1 MLAEGV
7 QEGWGMSIDVRQEPL
22 DPTPPARRS
31 QIVRFIRLA
40 GPVLLGDGC
49 WGLRLLA
56 ISLGVLTV
64 CQIVA
69 QVLLNLWSARLFD
82 ALEERNM
89 DAFLFMVGLFALILL
104 GGTAV
109 TVTHLRVKRRLQL
122 RWRTWLTQRLLG
134 DWMSDARYYQLG
146 YLPGDYDNPDG
157 RIAEDIRITTEVALE
172 LAHSMF
178 YSLLLLV
185 SFTQILWRMSG
196 EAHLD
201 LGFGIVAIPGYLVL
215 IAVCYALAGTTVA
228 VLLGR
233 PLVRAADR
241 RQHDEASFRFGLAN
255 VRENA
260 GKIALAHADTDESRR
275 LSGLFKAVA
284 MAWDRQTD
292 ALTNLFLFTQA
303 YSTLSVAFPVLI
315 VSPRYIAGT
324 ISLGVLMQTA
334 QAFQQMAAG
343 LSWPIDN
350 LARVAEWRA
359 SVARVLGL
367 HEALEQLKDQAAERV
382 TIAAG
387 EANALAVRDLVVSE
401 PDGTP
406 VLRIQR
412 VEFRPRERVLITG
425 DQGAAFKL
433 FKAVAGLWPWGCG
446 RVELPA
452 GERVHFVA
460 QKPFLPRGTLRD
472 AVCYPPRERHFDD
485 TAIAEAFK
493 RVDLSALTPK
503 LDHVDI
509 WDQALSVAEQQ
520 RLSFARL
527 LLHRPSW
534 IVLLEATDALD
545 PPCEHSLMRL
555 LEEEF
560 ADAAVI
566 TIGHRGH
573 LEEFHTL
580 KYVLARKE
588 DNVYSL
594 EPEKRLRRE
603 TVGALKWQ
611 K

>member
-1 MLAEGV
+1 
-7 QEGWGMSIDVRQEPL
+7 MSVDVSRQEPA
-22 DPTPPARRS
+22 DPPVPARRNL
-31 QIVRFIRLA
+31 IYRFIKLA
-40 GPVLLGDGC
+40 GPVLLGDGT

-64 CQIVA
+64 GQIVA

-89 DAFLFMVGLFALILL
+89 DTFLVMVGLFALILL

-109 TVTHLRVKRRLQL
+109 TVIHLRVKRRLQL
-122 RWRTWLTQRLLG
+122 RWRTWLTARLMT
-134 DWMSDARYYQLG
+134 DWMADARYYQLG

-157 RIAEDIRITTEVALE
+157 RIAEDIRITTEVALD

-185 SFTQILWRMSG
+185 SFTEILWRMSG
-196 EAHLD
+196 EGHLD
-201 LGFGIVAIPGYLVL
+201 LGFATIVIPGYLVVV
-215 IAVCYALAGTTVA
+215 AVIYALAGTTIA

-241 RQHDEASFRFGLAN
+241 RQHDEASFRFGLAH

-260 GKIALAHADTDESRR
+260 GKIALSHADTDERSR
-275 LSGLFKAVA
+275 LTTFFKDVAV
-284 MAWDRQTD
+284 AWDRQTN

-303 YSTLSVAFPVLI
+303 YSTLSVAFPILI

-359 SVARVLGL
+359 SVERVLGL
-367 HEALEQLKDQAAERV
+367 NEALEQLKSQDGDRI
-382 TIAAG
+382 TIAPG
-387 EANALAVRDLVVSE
+387 EPKLLSVQNLVIKE
-401 PDGTP
+401 PDGNP
-406 VLRIQR
+406 VLRIPR
-412 VEFRPRERVLITG
+412 VDFRPRERVLITG

-433 FKAVAGLWPWGCG
+433 FKAMAGLWPWGQG
-446 RVELPA
+446 QVALPA

-485 TAIAEAFK
+485 TAIAEAFR
-493 RVDLSALTPK
+493 RVDLSALTQR
-503 LDHVDI
+503 LDQVDI
-509 WDQALSVAEQQ
+509 WDQALSVGEQQ
-520 RLSFARL
+520 RLSFVRL

-534 IVLLEATDALD
+534 IILLEATDALD

-560 ADAAVI
+560 SDAAVI
-566 TIGHRGH
+566 SIGHRSH
-573 LEEFHTL
+573 LEDYYTL
-580 KYVLARKE
+580 SYVLARKE
-588 DNVYSL
+588 DNVYTL